1 MIENANKAT
10 QISHSLEMEK
20 LYKMQP
26 GTMRILS
33 SSQEASS
40 GVDCSLPDYGA
51 SILLR
56 ATYRHPKFEKIA
68 IDFSKRK
75 KRCKIEDIVAA
86 IQEQQ
91 LLLDHLK
98 KDPERQR
105 HADPEIKIKAAK
117 TQQKVCFAFQK
128 GNCTRT
134 GCPFLHEKEQTRCK
148 AQGSEATNWKTWEMR
163 WLWWESL
170 EERVQMDGRVWLL
183 PQTRSQ
189 GVRMSREG

>member
-1 MIENANKAT
+1 
-10 QISHSLEMEK
+10 MEK

-26 GTMRILS
+26 GNDLLQFHADIVKQLQVIEA
-33 SSQEASS
+33 QEAELTREL
-40 GVDCSLPDYGA
+40 GVDFSLPDYGA

-134 GCPFLHEKEQTRCK
+134 GCPFLHEKEQK
-148 AQGSEATNWKTWEMR
+148 PEQGAKPKEANWQTWEMR
-163 WLWWESL
+163 WLWWKSL

-183 PQTRSQ
+183 P
-189 GVRMSREG
+189 